1 MAMSP
6 VALAQSK
13 FLMNG
18 GGYEL
23 AMAQMRE
30 RGTMPE
36 SYVYHEYPKAI
47 RVSHGFEAAGQDRET
62 ETCKGTTVR
71 WTDQPREIIETII
84 VNSEAEEERVLAG
97 GKTTAQIEDERLGLI
112 NRCHAMSIPVDPG
125 WSVVRLRRELGDALD
140 APAPGDDMAR
150 LEAELAALH
159 KMAAMRSEIAALRA
173 QLPEPGSEPLFAAP
187 RSDSSPDAPIEE
199 LGDKVR
205 KGKAS

>member
-30 RGTMPE
+30 KGTMAE
-36 SYVYHEYPKAI
+36 SYVFHEYPKAI
-47 RVSHGFEAAGQDRET
+47 RISHGSESVVCRTD
-62 ETCKGTTVR
+62 TCKGSEIT
-71 WTDQPREIIETII
+71 WTEQRDIFEDII
-84 VNSEAEEERVLAG
+84 VNSEEEEERVLAG
-97 GKTTAQIEDERLGLI
+97 GKTSSQIEDERLGLI
-112 NRCHAMSIPVDPG
+112 NRCHSLSIPVDPG

-140 APAPGDDMAR
+140 APEPGNEMAK

-159 KMAAMRSEIAALRA
+159 KMAAMRAEIAALRA
-173 QLPEPGSEPLFAAP
+173 QIAEPEPVAQIEPP
-187 RSDSSPDAPIEE
+187 IGEPIEE
-199 LGDKVR
+199 LSDSKRR
-205 KGKAS
+205 KGA